1 MTLTL
6 EEKMVKIFVIGPYES
21 GKSTVVRA
29 LTSGKS
35 VSVDELDTTIAFD
48 YGYTFINMREVHV
61 FGAPGHDR
69 FGFLREILSNGACGF
84 ILVVDST
91 APETFSKALEIL
103 KQVNPGLEKPFVIVA
118 NKQDKPGALSPE
130 HVAEEFKLIGL
141 EKDAP
146 IIPAVAT
153 SERGVKEALNKLL
166 ELIEK
171 SWG

>member
-1 MTLTL
+1 MALTL

-35 VSVDELDTTIAFD
+35 VSVDELDTTVAFD
-48 YGYTFINMREVHV
+48 YGYTFIDMKEIHV

-69 FGFLREILSNGACGF
+69 FGFLREILSNGAFGF
-84 ILVVDST
+84 MLVVDST
-91 APETFSKALEIL
+91 APETFAKALEIL
-103 KQVNPGLEKPFVIVA
+103 KQVNPELERPFVIVA
-118 NKQDKPGALSPE
+118 NKQDKLGALSPE

-146 IIPAVAT
+146 IIPAIAT
-153 SERGVKEALNKLL
+153 SGYGVKEALSKLL
-166 ELIEK
+166 ELVEK
-171 SWG
+171 SRG